1 MDKIDKALKNLSSK
15 KREELKETLLKIKNS
30 NFRGLDLKKMKGRND
45 IFRVRRN
52 SMRIIFHKI
61 DSFIKI
67 LSIERRD

>member
-1 MDKIDKALKNLSSK
+1 MDKIDKALKKLSSK